1 MIVKDRFNFKLYLGL
16 HIIHSQ
22 RQYSSQLSLKNIAK
36 GQCFSVHNK
45 SHEDLKPCSRFSRRR
60 YLVLAIIILLL
71 KQFNYKMYSH
81 SRNDDAY
88 SDPLKLSKTAW
99 PVPTFE
105 VIFLPEF
112 PINETSLIN
121 SYAIINIISKGAYG
135 KVYKVQKKETK
146 DIFALKTISK
156 AKIVSEDAI
165 KQAKQESSILQ
176 AVGHHNFIVNSPD
189 RWQGRKALFILT
201 KFITG
206 GELFSLV
213 EEYGSLSE
221 EIVRI
226 YVAEVALALDFLHNA
241 GIIHRDLKASNVLLD
256 SEGHVVLID
265 FGLAKWLRPLERTLT
280 FCGTF
285 EYMAPEIIKRKCYGH
300 EVDWWS
306 LGVLMCFLLTKK
318 FPGKNI
324 TRDLLENGELAIV
337 TFGSLPDEVDN
348 ISLQAIDLLKRLLQ
362 PEPKMR
368 IKSILGLQRI
378 AFYMNHDVRSYYSKK
393 VSPFNLLGKKIE
405 NAPIDKEKNVF
416 LDFDSYM
423 GINNAHCT

>member
-16 HIIHSQ
+16 HIIMEWVIQIQNAIILSDNILVKF
-22 RQYSSQLSLKNIAK
+22 SIQLSLKNIAK
-36 GQCFSVHNK
+36 GQCFSVHSK
-45 SHEDLKPCSRFSRRR
+45 SHEDLKPCSRFSRR
-60 YLVLAIIILLL
+60 
-71 KQFNYKMYSH
+71 

-112 PINETSLIN
+112 PINETPLMN

-201 KFITG
+201 KFING

-285 EYMAPEIIKRKCYGH
+285 EYMAPEIIKRQYYGH

-318 FPGKNI
+318 
-324 TRDLLENGELAIV
+324 T
-337 TFGSLPDEVDN
+337 
-348 ISLQAIDLLKRLLQ
+348 
-362 PEPKMR
+362 
-368 IKSILGLQRI
+368 
-378 AFYMNHDVRSYYSKK
+378 
-393 VSPFNLLGKKIE
+393 
-405 NAPIDKEKNVF
+405 
-416 LDFDSYM
+416 
-423 GINNAHCT
+423 